1 MNWTL
6 ISRNVGMALLA
17 SALFMLLSLVYSV
30 VDGVDSSFGPL
41 LVSFLITALVGSFPF
56 IFVKKGGSPNLK
68 EGFVV
73 IVLSWLLS
81 FIFGM
86 LPYVLWGGPFSVSNA
101 WFESVSGY
109 TTTGA
114 TILDDIEALPR
125 SLLFWRSSTH
135 FIGGLGV
142 VVLLQLIIPNASP
155 VKLKLTNIEL
165 DSMSRGYYSTRSNKN
180 ISIFEKVYLGIAVA
194 AFFCYWACGMN
205 AFDALNHAM
214 SVCAT
219 GGFSTHNLSIGY
231 FDSRWIELV
240 SIIFM
245 ILSSLHFGVIYMS
258 VIGRS
263 IKPFNNPIV
272 KFYLL
277 SMLLIAL
284 MVSFNLRFTGFFD
297 SWGESFWESL
307 FQTVSI
313 TSTTGFAILD
323 NADWPMF
330 SNMLLLVM
338 GIICGCA
345 GSTTGGLKVDRVMVM
360 FKSVDFNLK
369 KILRPTSV
377 NEIRLGGRIVK
388 DEEVAAH
395 LRYIALYFF
404 VLAISIVLSLACG
417 VSEHNALAASVSCL
431 GNVGPGIRELGTM
444 GSFNCVSNM
453 AKYVFTL
460 DMFLGRVEIFPVLTI
475 FSLIIDSRRK

>member
-1 MNWTL
+1 MNWTV

-17 SALFMLLSLVYSV
+17 SALFMLLSLLYSV
-30 VDGVDSSFGPL
+30 ADGVDSSFGPL
-41 LVSFLITALVGSFPF
+41 LASFLITALVGSFPL
-56 IFVKKGGSPNLK
+56 IFVRKGGNLNLK
-68 EGFVV
+68 EGFVIV
-73 IVLSWLLS
+73 VLSWLLS

-165 DSMSRGYYSTRSNKN
+165 DSMSKGYYSTRSNKN

-194 AFFCYWACGMN
+194 AFLCYWASGMSV
-205 AFDALNHAM
+205 FDALNHAM

-231 FDSRWIELV
+231 FNSHWIELV
-240 SIIFM
+240 TIIFM

-258 VIGRS
+258 VIGRNL
-263 IKPFNNPIV
+263 KPFNNPVV

-277 SMLLIAL
+277 SMLVVAL
-284 MVSFNLRFTGFFD
+284 TISFNLRFEGFFD
-297 SWGESFWESL
+297 SWGESFWKSL

-323 NADWPMF
+323 NAGWPMLP
-330 SNMLLLVM
+330 NLLMLVM

-345 GSTTGGLKVDRVMVM
+345 GSTTGGLKVDRVLVM

-388 DEEVAAH
+388 DEEVTAH

-404 VLAISIVLSLACG
+404 VMAISIVLTLACD
-417 VSEHNALAASVSCL
+417 VTEQNAFAASVSCL
-431 GNVGPGIRELGTM
+431 GNVGPAIGELGTM
-444 GSFNCVSNM
+444 GSFSSVPNM
-453 AKYVFTL
+453 AKYLFTL

-475 FSLIIDSRRK
+475 FSLIIEKLRK